1 MHTGL
6 SADYPCCTSGVKTAM
21 TDSTGVIKNMNND
34 SRQHDMDVSNRTA
47 TILVIEDEPEIAE
60 LLATH
65 IRNAGYLV
73 RVMDRGLAGMT
84 SAQND
89 RPDLILLDLM
99 LPDVDGLE
107 VCREL
112 QREALTAS
120 IPIIMVSARG
130 EESDIVEGLELGA
143 SDYVTKPFSSK
154 VLLARIQNILR
165 RSENTVPATGS
176 GEVVNVDGIVIDND
190 RHEVRIDDKIID
202 LTLSEYEILHYLARR
217 PSFVRT
223 RDQII
228 SALHGDRVV
237 MSRRTIDV
245 HVTALRRKLGA
256 HGGHIETV
264 RGVGY
269 RLNESVSR

>member
-1 MHTGL
+1 
-6 SADYPCCTSGVKTAM
+6 M

-34 SRQHDMDVSNRTA
+34 SRQNDMDVSNRTA

>member
-34 SRQHDMDVSNRTA
+34 SRQNDMDVSNRTA